1 MQYTIKEMYEEN
13 DVLRIIVDH
22 AYGTDNI
29 GLNLQSKKLDPKT
42 DQPRYLTELN
52 KLLLKKYGDNVR
64 RRVDIVDHVGKTF
77 KLEGVNPGIYAWFD
91 ELVAIKGIG
100 KINAMQITNLYKSK
114 DELSAAIKGGVKF
127 SFDKNINEL
136 LIKIYGA

>member
-1 MQYTIKEMYEEN
+1 MEYTIKAMYEQG

-29 GLNLQSKKLDPKT
+29 GLNLESKKLDPET
-42 DQPRYLTELN
+42 DQPRYFKELN
-52 KLLLKKYGDNVR
+52 HLLQKKYGDASR
-64 RRVDIVDHVGKTF
+64 RKIALTEHVGKTF
-77 KLEGVNPGIYAWFD
+77 KVEGINPGLFAWFD

-100 KINAMQITNLYKSK
+100 IVHAREISNLYKSK
-114 DELSAAIKGGVKF
+114 EDLVAAIKSKTKL

-136 LIKIYGA
+136 LLKIYGV